1 MDRSS
6 SQSPTQIAVDETA
19 AAPVYLQIAS
29 QLQSAIEG
37 GDYAPGARLPAIRT
51 LAQEVGVHRDTV
63 ALAYESL
70 AEGGWVEARVGS
82 GTFVRSTLAGW
93 AEASARA
100 SGGDA
105 EAILT
110 TPFEVGVELALAP
123 QVEQLITLENMRPRY
138 AMREDTVALHRLIPD
153 PRFYPVE
160 AFRRCIDEALRD
172 EGPEIFSY
180 ASPEGDLDLRRAMSE
195 RFQLFGIR
203 YTPDEH
209 VLCHGAS
216 QGISLALRLFTQP
229 GDQVAVEVPT
239 YANVLSSL
247 AGLGLTAAPIPM
259 DEDGPDPD
267 ALDRILAKPEVKAF
281 YTIPSFH
288 NPLGTTTPLER
299 RQQIVKIAG
308 RHGVPIIEDGF
319 ELDLRFRGPEV
330 PPLAALDDAGLVVLL
345 FSFSKSLFPG
355 VRVGSISARG
365 RALEGLV
372 ALKHATDLSDAL
384 LLQAGLSRFVRSGE
398 YDRHLVKMRK
408 VLRSRHQA
416 LDAALSESMPEG
428 TTWTRPDGGYQLWVE
443 LPDGIDTRELLAEAA
458 SAGVLF
464 SPGTLFMPD
473 ARVSNAMRLTVA
485 CADEE
490 EIARGV
496 AILGD
501 TIHNT
506 RNARATSGRR
516 PGNHL

>member
-1 MDRSS
+1 
-6 SQSPTQIAVDETA
+6 
-19 AAPVYLQIAS
+19 
-29 QLQSAIEG
+29 
-37 GDYAPGARLPAIRT
+37 
-51 LAQEVGVHRDTV
+51 
-63 ALAYESL
+63 
-70 AEGGWVEARVGS
+70 
-82 GTFVRSTLAGW
+82 
-93 AEASARA
+93 
-100 SGGDA
+100 
-105 EAILT
+105 
-110 TPFEVGVELALAP
+110 
-123 QVEQLITLENMRPRY
+123 
-138 AMREDTVALHRLIPD
+138 
-153 PRFYPVE
+153 
-160 AFRRCIDEALRD
+160 
-172 EGPEIFSY
+172 
-180 ASPEGDLDLRRAMSE
+180 
-195 RFQLFGIR
+195 
-203 YTPDEH
+203 
-209 VLCHGAS
+209 
-216 QGISLALRLFTQP
+216 
-229 GDQVAVEVPT
+229 
-239 YANVLSSL
+239 
-247 AGLGLTAAPIPM
+247 
-259 DEDGPDPD
+259 
-267 ALDRILAKPEVKAF
+267 
-281 YTIPSFH
+281 
-288 NPLGTTTPLER
+288 
-299 RQQIVKIAG
+299 
-308 RHGVPIIEDGF
+308 
-319 ELDLRFRGPEV
+319 
-330 PPLAALDDAGLVVLL
+330 LL